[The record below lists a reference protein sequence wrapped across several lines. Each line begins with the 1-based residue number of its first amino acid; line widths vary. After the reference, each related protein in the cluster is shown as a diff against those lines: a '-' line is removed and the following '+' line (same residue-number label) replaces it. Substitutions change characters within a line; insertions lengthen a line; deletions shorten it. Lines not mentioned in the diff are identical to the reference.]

1 MTFYPEAARWSVRN
15 WPPGWALVRLLA
27 VTPENRRHGI
37 GRALMVECLRRA
49 RAASARAIG
58 LHTDQRMPVPQRLY
72 AQMGFRRARE
82 FDYQPVPGEDFTV
95 MGWRL
100 DLASWDHPE
109 ELGRPSRAQRA

>member
-1 MTFYPEAARWSVRN
+1 
-15 WPPGWALVRLLA
+15 
-27 VTPENRRHGI
+27 
-37 GRALMVECLRRA
+37 
-49 RAASARAIG
+49 
-58 LHTDQRMPVPQRLY
+58 MPVPQRLY